1 MQLGTKR
8 SSERQKDLAI
18 AVLGFLIS
26 SAALTMLGQG
36 IQIQEF
42 ILKFGCYAGFFT
54 FLIYSLRLRMA
65 AAGTDPESNESYREY
80 LKLGSVY
87 CFILFVSELPVML
100 ASM

>member
-8 SSERQKDLAI
+8 IRERQKDLAI

-26 SAALTMLGQG
+26 SAALTMLRQG

-54 FLIYSLRLRMA
+54 FLIYILRLRLA
-65 AAGTDPESNESYREY
+65 AVGTDPDSNEAFKEY
-80 LKLGSVY
+80 LKLGSIY
-87 CFILFVSELPVML
+87 SFILFISELPIML
-100 ASM
+100 ASL